1 MKWSESRSVLPDS
14 LWLHGLYSPWNS
26 PNQDTG
32 VGSLSL
38 LQGIFPT
45 QGSNPVLLHC
55 RRILYQL
62 SHQGSNV
69 KVAQSIQS
77 MEFSRPE
84 YWSGQ
89 SFPSPG
95 YETMLHHSLL
105 LSHQGPHIS
114 LPLLLLLPL
123 HGQSTYYPHPNS
135 HFSFE
140 THCRCQF
147 FGHFHT
153 TPLPAPTTCNLV
165 ILFWSLSL
173 KELWFFACLT
183 PSPQSSKSSI
193 N

>member
-1 MKWSESRSVLPDS
+1 
-14 LWLHGLYSPWNS
+14 
-26 PNQDTG
+26 
-32 VGSLSL
+32 
-38 LQGIFPT
+38 
-45 QGSNPVLLHC
+45 
-55 RRILYQL
+55 
-62 SHQGSNV
+62 
-69 KVAQSIQS
+69 

-95 YETMLHHSLL
+95 YETMLYHSLL

-140 THCRCQF
+140 THCRCHF

-165 ILFWSLSL
+165 ILSFGLSLSKNFDSLPVWPLLL
-173 KELWFFACLT
+173 KAAKVVLIKKKKNDLKILSLVPSFVLQLELDPNALYHGPAWPVPSHLSDTLTRSISLASLHLILAFFLFGVN
-183 PSPQSSKSSI
+183 I
-193 N
+193 

>member
-1 MKWSESRSVLPDS
+1 MYFNS
-14 LWLHGLYSPWNS
+14 LKKIICRGNYIPWKLHFRIVNRIEILIWGQN
-26 PNQDTG
+26 TG
-32 VGSLSL
+32 AGCHSL

-45 QGSNPVLLHC
+45 EGLNSVLLLC
-55 RRILYQL
+55 RQILYQL

-69 KVAQSIQS
+69 KVTQSIQS

-123 HGQSTYYPHPNS
+123 HGQSIYYPHPNS

-140 THCRCQF
+140 THCRCHF

-165 ILFWSLSL
+165 ILSFGLSLS
-173 KELWFFACLT
+173 KNFD
-183 PSPQSSKSSI
+183 S
-193 N
+193 